1 MMYMNYAI
9 ITHCAA
15 NNLTISAAESC
26 TGGSFIASLIVVP
39 GASSVIESSFVTYAN
54 DAKVQYAQVPQ
65 DLLDQHGAVSKETAI
80 AMAKGVRQEAR
91 SSIGVGIT
99 GIAGPTGGTKEKP
112 IGLVYICVTD
122 NKNTKTKQYNFSGNR
137 AWIQQQTVQAAQS
150 LLWELLNDF

>member
-26 TGGSFIASLIVVP
+26 TGGSFIASLIAVP

-65 DLLDQHGAVSKETAI
+65 DLLDQHGAVSEETAI
-80 AMAKGVRQEAR
+80 AMAKGVDKKRVHR
-91 SSIGVGIT
+91 SGLELRVLLDPLVEQKKNQSDLSIFVLLIT
-99 GIAGPTGGTKEKP
+99 KIRRPSNIIFPAIEHGFN
-112 IGLVYICVTD
+112 
-122 NKNTKTKQYNFSGNR
+122 NKLCKQLSPCCG
-137 AWIQQQTVQAAQS
+137 S
-150 LLWELLNDF
+150 C